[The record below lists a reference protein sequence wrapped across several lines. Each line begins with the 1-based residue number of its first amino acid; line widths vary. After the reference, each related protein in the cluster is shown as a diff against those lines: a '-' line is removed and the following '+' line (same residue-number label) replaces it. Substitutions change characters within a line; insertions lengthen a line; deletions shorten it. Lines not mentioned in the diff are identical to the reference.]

1 MLHHSEMHAVQ
12 GQTGS
17 TKPWASLKLCFH
29 HGLKVEFSR
38 AKVQREPE
46 RDPSTSVLSHGSSR
60 GWPRWRGV
68 DTAHVPV
75 EPRSCSAH
83 WHSPTS
89 SSQTGCHIPDLLQL
103 HSRNQPLGLLGI
115 HSLTNHQPRS
125 WSCPTW
131 TLRAVLSRGA
141 EPPESGLINTSSSFT
156 SNTFFPHT
164 HLRLCLC
171 VCCFSQLTPSVFYS
185 SPSVLICHSFRSL
198 TSQLTLH
205 SCRYYKGWKNKQE
218 KKKKPLQITPTDAK
232 SITMEGLNGHMVAN
246 RKKCCSINW
255 LVIKLKR
262 ASDKGKY
269 KHQC

>member
-1 MLHHSEMHAVQ
+1 MLHHSEMHAAQ

-17 TKPWASLKLCFH
+17 TKPWASLKLRFH

-38 AKVQREPE
+38 DRVQCEPE

-60 GWPRWRGV
+60 GWPRWRGE

-75 EPRSCSAH
+75 EPQSCSAH

-89 SSQTGCHIPDLLQL
+89 SSQTGSHIPDLLQL
-103 HSRNQPLGLLGI
+103 DSQNQPWVCRAFTASQIISQGVGPVQHGHWGQCCLG
-115 HSLTNHQPRS
+115 
-125 WSCPTW
+125 
-131 TLRAVLSRGA
+131 GA
-141 EPPESGLINTSSSFT
+141 EPPESGLISTSSSFT
-156 SNTFFPHT
+156 SNTFFPT
-164 HLRLCLC
+164 F
-171 VCCFSQLTPSVFYS
+171 VFVSVFVVFLS
-185 SPSVLICHSFRSL
+185 SPHLCFIHHLLFWSAILSAPWHHSSHCTHVGTTRAE
-198 TSQLTLH
+198 
-205 SCRYYKGWKNKQE
+205 KKKKQD

-255 LVIKLKR
+255 LVIKLKHV
-262 ASDKGKY
+262 SDKGKY

>member
-1 MLHHSEMHAVQ
+1 MLHHSEMHVAQ

-17 TKPWASLKLCFH
+17 TKPWASLKLRAE
-29 HGLKVEFSR
+29 GLKVEFSR
-38 AKVQREPE
+38 AKVQCEPE

-60 GWPRWRGV
+60 GWPRWRGL

-75 EPRSCSAH
+75 ELRSCSAH

-156 SNTFFPHT
+156 SNT
-164 HLRLCLC
+164 L
-171 VCCFSQLTPSVFYS
+171 FSTLTFVFVSVFVVFLS
-185 SPSVLICHSFRSL
+185 SPHLCFIHHLLFWSTILSAPWHHSSHCTHVGTTRAE
-198 TSQLTLH
+198 
-205 SCRYYKGWKNKQE
+205 KIN
-218 KKKKPLQITPTDAK
+218 KKKRK
-232 SITMEGLNGHMVAN
+232 SLFKSPRLML
-246 RKKCCSINW
+246 
-255 LVIKLKR
+255 R
-262 ASDKGKY
+262 ASRWRD
-269 KHQC
+269 